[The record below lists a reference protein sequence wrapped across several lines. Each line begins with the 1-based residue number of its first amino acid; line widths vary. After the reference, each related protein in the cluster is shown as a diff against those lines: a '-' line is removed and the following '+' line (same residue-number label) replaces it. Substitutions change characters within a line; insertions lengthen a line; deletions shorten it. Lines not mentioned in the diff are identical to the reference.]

1 MLIQISVDQLAMVLG
16 DFFMAGTETT
26 SSGLR
31 WALVYLVNYPDI
43 QEQLFQNI
51 IENVGRDNLPTLQ
64 DKTKLPLVD
73 AFIME
78 LLR

>member
-1 MLIQISVDQLAMVLG
+1 
-16 DFFMAGTETT
+16 MAGTETT

-31 WALVYLVNYPDI
+31 WSLVYLVNYPKI

-51 IENVGRDNLPTLQ
+51 IDNVGRDNIPTLK

-78 LLR
+78 VLR

>member
-1 MLIQISVDQLAMVLG
+1 MVLL
-16 DFFMAGTETT
+16 DFFGAGTETT
-26 SSGLR
+26 SSALR

-51 IENVGRDNLPTLQ
+51 RDNVGTGNLPSVQ
-64 DKTKLPLVD
+64 DKTKLPLVE

-78 LLR
+78 CLR

>member
-1 MLIQISVDQLAMVLG
+1 MVIA
-16 DFFMAGTETT
+16 DFFIAGTETT
-26 SSGLR
+26 SSALR

-51 IENVGRDNLPTLQ
+51 RDNVGTENLPSVQ
-64 DKTKLPLVD
+64 DKTKLPLVE

-78 LLR
+78 CLR

>member
-1 MLIQISVDQLAMVLG
+1 MVLL
-16 DFFMAGTETT
+16 DFFGAGTETT
-26 SSGLR
+26 SSAVR

-51 IENVGRDNLPTLQ
+51 RDIVGTENLPSVQ
-64 DKTKLPLVD
+64 DKTKLPLVE

-78 LLR
+78 CLR

>member
-1 MLIQISVDQLAMVLG
+1 
-16 DFFMAGTETT
+16 MAGTETT

-51 IENVGRDNLPTLQ
+51 NDNVGTDNLPTLQ
-64 DKTKLPLVD
+64 DKTKLPLVY

>member
-1 MLIQISVDQLAMVLG
+1 MVLG

-31 WALVYLVNYPDI
+31 WSLVYLVNYPEI

-51 IENVGRDNLPTLQ
+51 IGNVGRDNIPTLK

-78 LLR
+78 VLR

>member
-1 MLIQISVDQLAMVLG
+1 
-16 DFFMAGTETT
+16 MAGTETT

-51 IENVGRDNLPTLQ
+51 IENVGRDNIPTLK
-64 DKTKLPLVD
+64 DKTKLPFVD

-78 LLR
+78 VLR